1 MRNTYLR
8 TKAMFV
14 VVRIMG
20 EATFVVHNK
29 DLISSD
35 GECAHDIREDF
46 NLSDLITIG
55 VCEVLYRS
63 KSKNKALNHLKML
76 EMLEGA

>member
-1 MRNTYLR
+1 MQNTYSR

-20 EATFVVHNK
+20 EETLIIHNR
-29 DLISSD
+29 DLLTSD
-35 GECAHDIREDF
+35 GRCAHDMREGF